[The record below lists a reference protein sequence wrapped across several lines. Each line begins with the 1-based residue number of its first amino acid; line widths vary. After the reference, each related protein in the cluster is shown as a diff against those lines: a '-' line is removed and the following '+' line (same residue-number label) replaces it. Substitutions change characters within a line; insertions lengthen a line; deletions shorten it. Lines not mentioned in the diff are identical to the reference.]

1 MQNVLE
7 ILQKCSG
14 YFASKGIETPK
25 LDAEILLAHTL
36 GCKRLELFLRF
47 DEPLTEDKLAPFRE
61 AARRRAKRE
70 PLQHIIGSTE
80 FFGLTLKCDSRALVP
95 RHETETLCEIVAEKI
110 FPDKDASIDILD
122 LGTGGGAIALA
133 MASIYKNARIDAVDA
148 SDAALSLASENAAL
162 HGLNI
167 NIFKSNWFENVDKM
181 YDIIFSN
188 PPYLTEDEVK
198 SAAPEVRKFDPV
210 SALLSSGDGMS
221 DLRKILSE
229 ARSKLKCGGTLIC
242 ECGLGQAKILSGE
255 AVSKHGFGSAETA
268 VDMSKRERFLI
279 CRK

>member
-110 FPDKDASIDILD
+110 FPDKGASIDILD
-122 LGTGGGAIALA
+122 LGTGSGAIALA
-133 MASIYKNARIDAVDA
+133 MASVYKNARIDAVDA

-167 NIFKSNWFENVDKM
+167 NIFKSDWFENVVRT
-181 YDIIFSN
+181 YDIILSN
-188 PPYLTEDEVK
+188 PPYLTEGEVE
-198 SAAPEVRKFDPV
+198 SAAPEVRNFDPI
-210 SALLSSGDGMS
+210 SALLSKDNGMR
-221 DLRKILSE
+221 DLRTILSE
-229 ARSKLKCGGTLIC
+229 AIPKLKAGGTIVC
-242 ECGLGQAKILSGE
+242 ECGLGQAKILAGE
-255 AVSKHGFGSAETA
+255 AVSKFGFEKAETA
-268 VDMSKRERFLI
+268 FDLHRRERFLI
-279 CRK
+279 CRR